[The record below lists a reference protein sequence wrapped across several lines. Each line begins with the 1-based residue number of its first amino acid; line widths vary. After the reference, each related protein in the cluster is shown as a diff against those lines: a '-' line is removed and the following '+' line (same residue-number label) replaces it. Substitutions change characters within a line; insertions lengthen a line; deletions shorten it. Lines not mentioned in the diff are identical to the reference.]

1 SGRESRAVLNALVQE
16 GLKAEGVLGIE
27 SLRIARLE
35 SLHLTREELRFAQNY
50 QAGQV
55 LEVIGR
61 HRPAGLEPCAY
72 DVFRVSTKGVVS
84 LRDAEGR
91 TA

>member
-1 SGRESRAVLNALVQE
+1 
-16 GLKAEGVLGIE
+16 
-27 SLRIARLE
+27 
-35 SLHLTREELRFAQNY
+35 NY

-61 HRPAGLEPCAY
+61 HRPAGLEPGAY

-91 TA
+91 TARFKPSSLDPNDKRDHLALSERESLQLHAGDRIRWTANDK